1 MIWYHW
7 YVTYMICIW
16 YVMQIESQY
25 RNTVA
30 IPSVHCVPMG
40 HGPCHRMALPSCV
53 LSSWSQIIPSPGH
66 GLFSAM
72 RAQDAFRWYS
82 IAVLGWELLWAG
94 KLHKALTW
102 LMSHEQPCKEQTAKP
117 DPWTDVQ
124 VRCPVCRKYIG
135 KGLLF
140 SQCAQEY
147 QFVEILGEMG
157 ERVHRHLVDRCFAQC
172 QPYLQ

>member
-1 MIWYHW
+1 MLH
-7 YVTYMICIW
+7 IW
-16 YVMQIESQY
+16 YVYDMWCKLNP
-25 RNTVA
+25 NTVIRLQYHRSIVCPWA
-30 IPSVHCVPMG
+30 MAHVTEWHCPPASSVADHKSFPALG
-40 HGPCHRMALPSCV
+40 MACFPRCARRKHLD
-53 LSSWSQIIPSPGH
+53 GT
-66 GLFSAM
+66 
-72 RAQDAFRWYS
+72 
-82 IAVLGWELLWAG
+82 VLGWELLWAG